1 MEIKIENH
9 LSEQEIKDIVISEF
23 RQSVKDKFK
32 TEKDIE
38 RILINLSYQML
49 WDEIDKLVPD
59 YKEVVSIKVKEV
71 MLNKD
76 FTYNIFRPKSAWDR
90 EDSLGYTYMQ
100 RAINEN
106 KSLIEGLVKTISPEK
121 SFEEKCLPRASVK
134 VYGIA
139 EP

>member
-106 KSLIEGLVKTISPEK
+106 KSLIEDKIINVIITFIFTKCNKQNNISQTNHQK
-121 SFEEKCLPRASVK
+121 
-134 VYGIA
+134 
-139 EP
+139 